1 MNLSKHL
8 YFDFLVAKSSQYIVQ
23 GLDPVAEKLLEFIA
37 LENYKGNNITM
48 MRALKFSTNLLLS
61 ENTIA
66 NRIKLL
72 QAMELL
78 EVHVDSSDRRVKYLY
93 PSTKTLNYF
102 RNLSNQIVKV
112 NTVKKTFPHTKLPID
127 LT

>member
-1 MNLSKHL
+1 MNLSKYL

-48 MRALKFSTNLLLS
+48 MRTLKFSTNLLLS

-78 EVHVDSSDRRVKYLY
+78 EVHVDSSDCRVKYLY
-93 PSTKTLNYF
+93 SSTKTFNYF
-102 RNLSNQIVKV
+102 RNLSDQVVKV
-112 NTVKKTFPHTKLPID
+112 NAVN
-127 LT
+127 